1 LCIFPYTETE
11 AKPTEKK
18 KLSEKIKERENLERK
33 KQEELKKQVS
43 SDMAVFH
50 LLNVFSKKL

>member
-1 LCIFPYTETE
+1 VYFSYTETE